1 MQPDLPSADAK
12 SCAKQFAYDSYAKKE
27 GHMLCLTR
35 TPGETIML
43 DDEIELT
50 ILSVYGSTVRVA
62 ITAPSKVRIMRKELI
77 EPAPSPCV
85 PALR

>member
-1 MQPDLPSADAK
+1 
-12 SCAKQFAYDSYAKKE
+12 
-27 GHMLCLTR
+27 MLCLTR

-77 EPAPSPCV
+77 EPAPRSRV